1 MQNRTGLCNF
11 SRCTWNEDALGSGLL
26 CRCAWWR
33 IGKVCT
39 AIEIRVSLG
48 LPFQS
53 WISLSLFLFRIPCCW
68 NCALVHC
75 SRHFAFDP
83 IQVSIYAVVGDE
95 LFTKQ
100 LSWRVWSATAIL
112 NTAASLL
119 LLMRFQLIERFPMEY
134 QFYTRPWHIQISY
147 VFLICSG
154 PDNSLQLNWRGEGD
168 EQSPTILSTSSSSC
182 NPKSRTSILMGSG
195 SVSVDL

>member
-1 MQNRTGLCNF
+1 MHLKRGRTRVGFTLPICLVEDRQSVYGNWN
-11 SRCTWNEDALGSGLL
+11 SRVTGITISILN
-26 CRCAWWR
+26 
-33 IGKVCT
+33 
-39 AIEIRVSLG
+39 
-48 LPFQS
+48 
-53 WISLSLFLFRIPCCW
+53 ISLSLFLFRIPCCW

-112 NTAASLL
+112 NTGASLL

-154 PDNSLQLNWRGEGD
+154 PDNSLQLNWRGGGD